1 MWPEQPRGPAAALSE
16 PREGE
21 RRGGQR
27 GAPRRSCRVLG
38 PPAGRTW
45 AFPSRE
51 VGAPE
56 GCGHRRVA
64 PAPRCSRAP
73 SGGHCGEDRLLG
85 GSEVGSQGARVGGGQ
100 SSDDGAEQGGGHGGS
115 DKWSRGR
122 CLLESRGFVPEAL
135 GRREAGA
142 WARGRYS
149 AGAGSGSG
157 VIGRPSPP
165 RPLSLHT
172 PGQMNE

>member
-1 MWPEQPRGPAAALSE
+1 MWPEQPRGPAAAPSE
-16 PREGE
+16 PREGG

-51 VGAPE
+51 VGVPE
-56 GCGHRRVA
+56 GCGHTRVA
-64 PAPRCSRAP
+64 PAPRCSRRPLVAI
-73 SGGHCGEDRLLG
+73 
-85 GSEVGSQGARVGGGQ
+85 VGRTDCWGVVKWGARV
-100 SSDDGAEQGGGHGGS
+100 
-115 DKWSRGR
+115 
-122 CLLESRGFVPEAL
+122 PEL
-135 GRREAGA
+135 GEVSPVMMEPTSAGA
-142 WARGRYS
+142 TEAVTSGAGEGVSWSQEVSFQRRWARGGYS

-157 VIGRPSPP
+157 VIGWPSPP